1 MKILTAI
8 ARTAARLCD
17 AHDAQIYLV
26 EGATMRLIAQHGSV
40 RTTRRLGEPFPVSR
54 GAVHG
59 RVVVTRRVIHVRDL
73 KTAIRTRYPELAP
86 RQRATGTRTILA
98 APLLSGGAAV
108 GVIMIRRVR
117 VDPFT
122 SRQIALLKTFADQAV
137 IAIDNVRLF
146 TELQEKN
153 RALTEAHARVT
164 EALPQQTATS
174 QILGVISRS
183 PTDVGPVFDAVVAS
197 AA

>member
-59 RVVVTRRVIHVRDL
+59 RAVVTRRVIHVRDL

-86 RQRATGTRTILA
+86 RQRATGTRTIR
-98 APLLSGGAAV
+98 SS
-108 GVIMIRRVR
+108 RR
-117 VDPFT
+117 PC
-122 SRQIALLKTFADQAV
+122 
-137 IAIDNVRLF
+137 
-146 TELQEKN
+146 
-153 RALTEAHARVT
+153 
-164 EALPQQTATS
+164 
-174 QILGVISRS
+174 S
-183 PTDVGPVFDAVVAS
+183 PAGPPSAS
-197 AA
+197 S